1 MDMGVYLAI
10 VAAFYPLLFGWF
22 LGQISV
28 WVTEWWQERK
38 QAKRLQEAAEHLAKE

>member
-1 MDMGVYLAI
+1 MDTGVYLAI

-28 WVTEWWQERK
+28 WVTEWWLDRK
-38 QAKRLQEAAEHLAKE
+38 RAKRLKEAIYHLAKE

>member
-10 VAAFYPLLFGWF
+10 VAAFYPLIFGWF

-28 WVTEWWQERK
+28 WATEWWLDRK
-38 QAKRLQEAAEHLAKE
+38 RAKRLEKAAENLAKG